1 MARKLNIFFVFL
13 LVACSSTNSTI
24 VEVEPTSTLI
34 IENSTTTSTN
44 VPPMA
49 LDSVNTSTTT
59 TTLPLFTLDENC
71 DENYPKYSK
80 QRRACWGFKTT
91 EMWEKCENPLSE
103 GCFLEYNPTE
113 VSYWEMGFPFWAEQ
127 YGAIY
132 NWSNY
137 YAYWHNL
144 DWPQELVD
152 IVNSPAFSIRDNGE
166 EYDCFVEPASS
177 MYPWLVG
184 AIGIYPKP
192 IEFSDIGPEFLG
204 TSMWW
209 TCNHRGEGN
218 TYNIGGAPILR
229 GDFGNINPDMRYA
242 RWTAYGYSDESYPY
256 AKEFEISNFY
266 WWPEDGWSIEK
277 FCDGGLENFTY
288 EEDYTKHCFEHTES
302 LRYVDNQWCIIWK
315 NKNLTCFN
323 TRKEGEEDLLG
334 RWRMDRYRQGWESQL
349 VTYPKLTEQEINKS
363 LLLYDY
369 ETETY
374 DTEITVTI
382 NGKEYTCGEKESGM
396 SIWAFAN
403 ELHPLAGVHPNYGEY
418 LEYRISVEYSCSGEN
433 EFQSLSLKDEGFFI
447 YGPIF
452 YEDNQW
458 WGFVRYD
465 EEYYEKHDLT
475 VEYLHAFMTRF
486 VKRVPLGETS
496 IDLEISK

>member
-1 MARKLNIFFVFL
+1 MVRNLNIFFVFL
-13 LVACSSTNSTI
+13 LVACSTTNSTI
-24 VEVEPTSTLI
+24 IEVEPTTTPI
-34 IENSTTTSTN
+34 IQNSTTTSTN
-44 VPPMA
+44 VPSMA

-59 TTLPLFTLDENC
+59 TIMPLFALDENC

-80 QRRACWGFKTT
+80 QRRDCWSFKTN

-113 VSYWEMGFPFWAEQ
+113 VSYWEMGYPFWAEQ

-209 TCNHRGEGN
+209 TCNYRGEGN

-229 GDFGNINPDMRYA
+229 GDFGNINPDMRHA
-242 RWTAYGYSDESYPY
+242 RWTAYGFSDESYPY
-256 AKEFEISNFY
+256 ANEFEISNFY

-323 TRKEGEEDLLG
+323 TRKEGEEDLLR

-363 LLLYDY
+363 LLLHDY

-396 SIWAFAN
+396 VIEAFAN
-403 ELHPLAGVHPNYGEY
+403 ELHPLAGVHPNQGEY
-418 LEYRISVEYSCSGEN
+418 LAYQVGVEYGCSGEN

-452 YEDNQW
+452 YQDNQW

-465 EEYYEKHDLT
+465 EEYYENHDLT

-486 VKRVPLGETS
+486 IKRVSLGETS

>member
-1 MARKLNIFFVFL
+1 MARNLNIFFVFL
-13 LVACSSTNSTI
+13 LVACSTTNSTI
-24 VEVEPTSTLI
+24 IEVEPTTTPI
-34 IENSTTTSTN
+34 IQNSTTTSTN
-44 VPPMA
+44 VPSMA

-71 DENYPKYSK
+71 DENYPKHSK
-80 QRRACWGFKTT
+80 QRRACWDFKTY

-113 VSYWEMGFPFWAEQ
+113 VSYWEMGYPFWAEQ

-132 NWSNY
+132 NWSNH

-209 TCNHRGEGN
+209 TCNHGGEGN

-242 RWTAYGYSDESYPY
+242 RWTAYGYSESYPY

-266 WWPEDGWSIEK
+266 WWPEDGWSFEK

-302 LRYVDNQWCIIWK
+302 LKYIDNDWCIVWK
-315 NKNLTCFN
+315 NQNLTCFN
-323 TRKEGEEDLLG
+323 NRLEAEEDLLE
-334 RWRMDRYRQGWESQL
+334 RWRMDRYRQGWENQL
-349 VTYPKLTEQEINKS
+349 VTYPKLTNEEISRS

-382 NGKEYTCGEKESGM
+382 DGNEYTCGEKESGLA
-396 SIWAFAN
+396 IEAFAN
-403 ELHPLAGVHPNYGEY
+403 EAHPLSGIHPHQGEY
-418 LEYRISVEYSCSGEN
+418 LNYQIDVAYGCSGEN
-433 EFQSLSLKDEGFFI
+433 EFLSLKDDGFFI
-447 YGPIF
+447 YGPLF
-452 YEDNQW
+452 YQDNQW

-465 EEYYEKHDLT
+465 EEYYDNHDITVKRKDEKYAW
-475 VEYLHAFMTRF
+475 VYAFMTRF
-486 VKRVPLGETS
+486 VKRVPLG
-496 IDLEISK
+496 